1 MFKANITKGKMR
13 VTNIP
18 KARAFGVDKI
28 GTNPVPEQDRR
39 TKEMIRRKVSEAY

>member
-1 MFKANITKGKMR
+1 MKKGKMK

-18 KARAFGVDKI
+18 RARAFGVDKI

-39 TKEMIRRKVSEAY
+39 TKEMFRDKVKSFY